1 MALPGST
8 LYQKRTATRRRT
20 ADVTRLAD
28 QYQRNVEAM
37 TGEYEQ
43 AFAQYQA
50 QTQERMAPYEAQVG
64 KYTESMKTYEQQAAA
79 YKTRLDAYVAGIED
93 VRANPLQEVGS
104 DKYSVS
110 KIIRYG
116 TFVNMD
122 GQSYSIGDGIAN
134 YNLPVDYEFKDNK
147 LYRQRPDPGA
157 FTDAVPVAP
166 TVPVAPEV
174 PEFDPGQFDARRVQ
188 LETEFKRELGERR
201 SARRRAV
208 SRGGARPLLQG
219 T

>member
-104 DKYSVS
+104 DKYNVF
-110 KIIRYG
+110 KIMRYG

>member
-104 DKYSVS
+104 DKYNVS

-122 GQSYSIGDGIAN
+122 GQSYSIGDGIAD

>member
-104 DKYSVS
+104 DKYNVS

-116 TFVNMD
+116 TFVHMD
-122 GQSYSIGDGIAN
+122 GQSYSIGDGIAD

>member
-50 QTQERMAPYEAQVG
+50 QTQEKMAPYEAQVG
-64 KYTESMKTYEQQAAA
+64 KYTESMKTYDQQAAA
-79 YKTRLDAYVAGIED
+79 YKNRLDAYVAGLED

-122 GQSYSIGDGIAN
+122 GQSYSIGDGISD
-134 YNLPVDYEFKDNK
+134 YDLPGDYEFKDNK

-166 TVPVAPEV
+166 TVPVAPKV
-174 PEFDPGQFDARRVQ
+174 PEFDVGQFDARRGQ
-188 LETEFKRELGERR
+188 LETEFKREIGERR
-201 SARRRAV
+201 GARQRAV

-219 T
+219 V